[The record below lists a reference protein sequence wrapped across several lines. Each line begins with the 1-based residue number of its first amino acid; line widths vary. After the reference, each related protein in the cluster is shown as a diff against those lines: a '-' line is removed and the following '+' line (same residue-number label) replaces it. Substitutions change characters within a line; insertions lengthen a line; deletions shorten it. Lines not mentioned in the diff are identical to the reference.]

1 MLRRFPIRAG
11 RNDDKWCASSYPI
24 DRVVL
29 ADVRKDI
36 EGLQQTFNK
45 QKTAVEKLLPEIA
58 LLKRQVKM
66 LEDVHNKSVQNS
78 WWNTGV
84 RDRRWLIDIFP
95 ICRGYPQAS
104 KGFGALANR
113 KNLRPNRPERFALG
127 ATKWRAPTHRRKGRS
142 GS

>member
-1 MLRRFPIRAG
+1 MLRRFPIRAA

-78 WWNTGV
+78 LAHLH
-84 RDRRWLIDIFP
+84 DRW
-95 ICRGYPQAS
+95 
-104 KGFGALANR
+104 
-113 KNLRPNRPERFALG
+113 
-127 ATKWRAPTHRRKGRS
+127 
-142 GS
+142 

>member
-78 WWNTGV
+78 LAHLH
-84 RDRRWLIDIFP
+84 DRW
-95 ICRGYPQAS
+95 
-104 KGFGALANR
+104 
-113 KNLRPNRPERFALG
+113 
-127 ATKWRAPTHRRKGRS
+127 
-142 GS
+142 

>member
-1 MLRRFPIRAG
+1 MLRRFPIRAA

-29 ADVRKDI
+29 ADVMKDI

-78 WWNTGV
+78 LAHLH
-84 RDRRWLIDIFP
+84 DRW
-95 ICRGYPQAS
+95 
-104 KGFGALANR
+104 
-113 KNLRPNRPERFALG
+113 
-127 ATKWRAPTHRRKGRS
+127 
-142 GS
+142 

>member
-1 MLRRFPIRAG
+1 LRRFPIRAG

-78 WWNTGV
+78 LAHLH
-84 RDRRWLIDIFP
+84 DRW
-95 ICRGYPQAS
+95 
-104 KGFGALANR
+104 
-113 KNLRPNRPERFALG
+113 
-127 ATKWRAPTHRRKGRS
+127 
-142 GS
+142 

>member
-29 ADVRKDI
+29 ADVMKDI

-78 WWNTGV
+78 LAHLH
-84 RDRRWLIDIFP
+84 DRW
-95 ICRGYPQAS
+95 
-104 KGFGALANR
+104 
-113 KNLRPNRPERFALG
+113 
-127 ATKWRAPTHRRKGRS
+127 
-142 GS
+142 